1 MILLEILQSLL
12 MDAAITVLIVIEM
25 EIAIILWRRAEKVDK
40 TQEKV

>member
-1 MILLEILQSLL
+1 MEILQSLL
-12 MDAAITVLIVIEM
+12 VDGAIAVLIIVEM

>member
-12 MDAAITVLIVIEM
+12 LDGAITVLIVIEM

-40 TQEKV
+40 TQETV

>member
-12 MDAAITVLIVIEM
+12 VDGAITVLIVIEM

-40 TQEKV
+40 VQDPL